1 LKTATHPPS
10 AEKLRL
16 AEQNEASYLYISK
29 QCWEIMGTSPKS
41 KMVQDVF
48 FHFLQVRV
56 AEMDKILSVRT
67 AAL

>member
-1 LKTATHPPS
+1 
-10 AEKLRL
+10 
-16 AEQNEASYLYISK
+16 
-29 QCWEIMGTSPKS
+29 MGTSPKS

-56 AEMDKILSVRT
+56 AEMDKILSART